1 MEINTSPVK
10 VDVVVENFNLV
21 PDAFYTV
28 CFIAE
33 SDEAPRTLNVTK
45 LSDLLENGYMRYM
58 RVYNFIY
65 SVFAQRSMTN
75 VIVRAKRT
83 NETYEEAF
91 SADENSNYYYVV
103 IQDKNPDTIF
113 AFNDY
118 INQRDEFKLQFF
130 SGVEDF
136 SDRVQGRK
144 IVYYYQ
150 EYFSA
155 IGKDTVLDGFYDEWE
170 FTSGVDI
177 LWENEDE
184 ASLVERLN
192 ASLFPP
198 QYSDGLSGYWSLD
211 QDERI
216 MFDLNNRIL
225 LEKQDVTYLDAVGKM
240 SVYPEGAWIGLC
252 GYYFPSRVQWL
263 HKYLAQVDSTK
274 KKNIPNLST
283 TSFLVKGTD
292 RATSGSGMTG
302 QSAPIHLQV
311 SLDWLKYAL
320 QKSIWNKLYKE
331 EVIPATA
338 GGLIILENEVKR
350 ILDLCVSEKMFSEYE
365 VFSRNVDSK
374 TSTASFKFKATLI
387 HPILGVD
394 KVDGVI
400 YH

>member
-10 VDVVVENFNLV
+10 VEVVVENFNLI

-33 SDEAPRTLNVTK
+33 SDEAPRTLNVSK

-58 RVYNFIY
+58 SVYNFVY

-91 SADENSNYYYVV
+91 SADENSNYYYIV
-103 IQDKNPDTIF
+103 IEDKNTDIVF
-113 AFNDY
+113 NFNDY

-130 SGVEDF
+130 SSTVNVSEQ
-136 SDRVQGRK
+136 VIGRK

-150 EYFSA
+150 PFFSSA
-155 IGKDTVLDGFYDEWE
+155 YV
-170 FTSGVDI
+170 
-177 LWENEDE
+177 
-184 ASLVERLN
+184 
-192 ASLFPP
+192 PP
-198 QYSDGLSGYWSLD
+198 IYSDGYGDYWNNDNNDTLD
-211 QDERI
+211 WDNTDRVT
-216 MFDLNNRIL
+216 
-225 LEKQDVTYLDAVGKM
+225 LEPYDMPYSEAVIRNAL
-240 SVYPEGAWIGLC
+240 YPEGAWIGLC
-252 GYYFPSRVQWL
+252 GYYFPSRIQWL
-263 HKYLAQVDSTK
+263 HKYLGQVEGFKATT
-274 KKNIPNLST
+274 IPNLST
-283 TSFLVKGTD
+283 TSFMIRGTD
-292 RATSGSGMTG
+292 KATAGSGMTG
-302 QSAPIHLQV
+302 QSVPIHLQV

-331 EVIPATA
+331 EVIPATSS
-338 GGLIILENEVKR
+338 GSLILENEVKR
-350 ILDLCVSEKMFSEYE
+350 ILDLCVTESMFSEYE

>member
-1 MEINTSPVK
+1 MEISTSPVK

-58 RVYNFIY
+58 SVYNFVY

-91 SADENSNYYYVV
+91 SSEDNSNYYYIV
-103 IQDKNPDTIF
+103 IEDKDINTIID
-113 AFNDY
+113 FNDY

-130 SGVEDF
+130 SSKFNV
-136 SDRVQGRK
+136 SNRVIGRK

-150 EYFSA
+150 PSFSGEV
-155 IGKDTVLDGFYDEWE
+155 IPTY
-170 FTSGVDI
+170 
-177 LWENEDE
+177 
-184 ASLVERLN
+184 
-192 ASLFPP
+192 
-198 QYSDGLSGYWSLD
+198 YSDGLKDYWSADNTNIIDWDNSDNVGL
-211 QDERI
+211 ERYD
-216 MFDLNNRIL
+216 MPYEEAYNRL
-225 LEKQDVTYLDAVGKM
+225 SL
-240 SVYPEGAWIGLC
+240 YPEGAWIGLC
-252 GYYFPSRVQWL
+252 GYYFPSRIQWL
-263 HKYLAQVDSTK
+263 HKYLGQVEGFKTTT
-274 KKNIPNLST
+274 IPDLST
-283 TSFLVKGTD
+283 TSFMIKGTD
-292 RATSGSGMTG
+292 KATAGSGMTG

-338 GGLIILENEVKR
+338 SGLIILENEVKR
-350 ILDLCVSEKMFSEYE
+350 ILDLCVTEKMFSEYE